1 MGQKESDTI
10 DSAGIRNASDQRINP
25 ATEETQLLV
34 LNGVG
39 SLYAVRI
46 DEADAS
52 TTYFGFASPGS
63 ANASAVWRIKRMS
76 VSGNVTTIEFAD
88 GNTNFDNVWNNRASL
103 SYS

>member
-39 SLYAVRI
+39 SLYTVRI
-46 DEADAS
+46 DEVDAT
-52 TTYFGFASPGS
+52 TTYFGFAAVGS
-63 ANASAVWRIKRMS
+63 STASAVWRIKRMT
-76 VSGNVTTIEFAD
+76 VSGTVTSILFAD
-88 GNTNFDNVWNNRASL
+88 GNSNFDNVWDNRASL